1 MIQIEHLTKE
11 YASSRKAVDDISFQV
26 QSGEVFGFLGPNGAG
41 KTTTIKILTTLL
53 RPTSGTVRV
62 AGYNVVENPLAVR
75 MSFGYVGQQSG
86 VDPAM
91 TVRENL
97 LLQGKLYHLPSS
109 TLQERITFLLD
120 LFDMKSAIDLW
131 VGALSGGMK
140 RKLDIATALIHQ
152 PKLLFL
158 DEPTLGLDPQ
168 SRTDLWNYLRRLN
181 REQGVTLFLTTHYL
195 DEVDQL
201 AHRVGILNHG
211 KVQKIGTP
219 DQLKDS
225 LGADCI
231 HLTFKQPLSEPV
243 IAFFRQKDWIKEV
256 IRQENQIRLYL
267 ENGKG
272 ALPRVLQCVE
282 EQGLTAET
290 VVLTRPTFDD
300 VFLKYT
306 GKSFADEDKKESD
319 SSNWGS
325 WGKKWNNDSGK
336 NEWGKQWQKEGESG
350 KEGNKEWP
358 KKGSDAGGEWKNQ
371 WNQGGT
377 TNTPSETPAKPETPS
392 EKKWPQ
398 GEWPQGSQGEWKKDQ
413 GWNKK

>member
-1 MIQIEHLTKE
+1 MIQIEHLIKE
-11 YASSRKAVDDISFQV
+11 YASGRKAVDDISFQV
-26 QSGEVFGFLGPNGAG
+26 LSGEVFGFLGPNGAG

-97 LLQGKLYHLPSS
+97 LLQGKLYHLSSS
-109 TLQERITFLLD
+109 TLEERITFLLD
-120 LFDMKSAIDLW
+120 LFDMKGSIDLW

-140 RKLDIATALIHQ
+140 RKLDIATALIHE

-168 SRTDLWNYLRRLN
+168 SRADLWSYLRRLN

-225 LGADCI
+225 LGADCV

-243 IAFFRQKDWIKEV
+243 VVSFRQKEWIKEV
-256 IRQENQIRLYL
+256 IRQENQLRLYL
-267 ENGKG
+267 ENGKEL
-272 ALPRVLQCVE
+272 LPRVLQSVDE
-282 EQGLTAET
+282 LGLTAET

-306 GKSFADEDKKESD
+306 GKSFSDEDKKESD
-319 SSNWGS
+319 SSGWG
-325 WGKKWNNDSGK
+325 WGGKWDNNSGE
-336 NEWGKQWQKEGESG
+336 NEWAKKWQKEGESG
-350 KEGNKEWP
+350 ASAKEW
-358 KKGSDAGGEWKNQ
+358 GSEWKKKETDSGKEWDNQ
-371 WNQGGT
+371 WKQPEPQN
-377 TNTPSETPAKPETPS
+377 PSADTPAKPEETS

-398 GEWPQGSQGEWKKDQ
+398 GEWPQGEWKKDQ